1 MSLFSLPGWVKSNL
15 FSNKKFDD
23 LTPAELESLRTRIS
37 LFKHSDPDVSV
48 VVPVWNEQDNI
59 FRTISSLTASTT
71 KYKTELILINNNS
84 GDNTQQVLDHLGTL
98 NYFQEK
104 QGTPYAR
111 QMGLDKAK
119 GKYFLCADADTLY
132 PPQWIDLMVEPMAR
146 DQNVTG
152 VYGRYSFIPPAGSSR
167 FGLWFYEQITAM
179 IIRIRQNK
187 REYLNVYGFNMGFI
201 TKVGQET
208 GGFNVVGDRKYNDV
222 KGADYQNDAEDGR
235 MARNLKTRGSL
246 CLVTN
251 PKARVFT
258 SSRRLMDDG
267 SIWQAFLN
275 RVKHQLRIFKEFT

>member
-1 MSLFSLPGWVKSNL
+1 MSLFSLPGWVKSHL
-15 FSNKKFDD
+15 FSNKKFND
-23 LTPAELESLRTRIS
+23 LTPAELESLRTRIN

-84 GDNTQQVLDHLGTL
+84 RDNTQQVLDHLGTL

-111 QMGLDKAK
+111 QMGLDKAR

-132 PPQWIDLMVEPMAR
+132 PPQWIDLMVEPMAKN
-146 DQNVTG
+146 QNVTG
-152 VYGRYSFIPPAGSSR
+152 VYGRYSFIPPTGSAR
-167 FGLWFYEQITAM
+167 LGLWFYEQITAM

-187 REYLNVYGFNMGFI
+187 REHLNVYGFNMGFI
-201 TKVGQET
+201 TQIGQET

-246 CLVTN
+246 SLVTN

-275 RVKHQLRIFKEFT
+275 RVKHQLKIFKEFT

>member
-1 MSLFSLPGWVKSNL
+1 MSLFSLPGWVKSHL

-71 KYKTELILINNNS
+71 RYKTELILINNNS
-84 GDNTQQVLDHLGTL
+84 GDNTQRVLDHLGTL

-119 GKYFLCADADTLY
+119 GRYFLCADADTLY

-152 VYGRYSFIPPAGSSR
+152 VYGRYSFIPPAGSAR
-167 FGLWFYEQITAM
+167 FGLWFYEQITSM

-187 REYLNVYGFNMGFI
+187 REYLNVYGFNMGFV

-246 CLVTN
+246 FLVTN

-275 RVKHQLRIFKEFT
+275 RVKHQLKIFKEFT

>member
-1 MSLFSLPGWVKSNL
+1 MSLFSLPGWVKSHL
-15 FSNKKFDD
+15 FSNKKFND
-23 LTPAELESLRTRIS
+23 LTPAELESLRTRIN

-84 GDNTQQVLDHLGTL
+84 RDNTQQVLDHLGTL

-111 QMGLDKAK
+111 QMGLDKAR

-132 PPQWIDLMVEPMAR
+132 PPQWIDLMVEPMAKN
-146 DQNVTG
+146 QNVTG
-152 VYGRYSFIPPAGSSR
+152 VYGRYSFIPPTGSAR
-167 FGLWFYEQITAM
+167 LGLWFYEQITAM

-187 REYLNVYGFNMGFI
+187 REHLNVYGFNMGFI
-201 TKVGQET
+201 TQIGQET

-235 MARNLKTRGSL
+235 MA
-246 CLVTN
+246 
-251 PKARVFT
+251 
-258 SSRRLMDDG
+258 
-267 SIWQAFLN
+267 
-275 RVKHQLRIFKEFT
+275 